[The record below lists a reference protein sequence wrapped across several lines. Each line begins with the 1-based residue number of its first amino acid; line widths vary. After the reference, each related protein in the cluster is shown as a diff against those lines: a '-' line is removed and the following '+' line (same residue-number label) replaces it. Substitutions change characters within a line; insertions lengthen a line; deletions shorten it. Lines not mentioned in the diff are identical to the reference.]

1 MNATESKD
9 RQKAI
14 REAALRFAELT
25 GSVSSE
31 SLRFMGYGPEEVERM
46 LRELYEAHD
55 LERTTR
61 GEDVRYHI
69 PTQPR

>member
-1 MNATESKD
+1 MTRPKE

-14 REAALRFAELT
+14 REAALRVAEVT
-25 GSVSSE
+25 GSVCTE
-31 SLRFMGYGPEEVERM
+31 SLLFTGCDPEEIEEV
-46 LRELYEAHD
+46 LREMYDAYD

-61 GEDVRYHI
+61 GKDVRYHI

>member
-1 MNATESKD
+1 MITE

-14 REAALRFAELT
+14 REAALRVADVT
-25 GSVSSE
+25 GSVCTG
-31 SLRFMGYGPEEVERM
+31 SLLFTGCDPEEIKRVLLDM
-46 LRELYEAHD
+46 YESHD

>member
-1 MNATESKD
+1 MITE
-9 RQKAI
+9 RQKAV
-14 REAALRFAELT
+14 RKAALRFAELT

-31 SLRFMGYGPEEVERM
+31 PLISMGYGSEEVGRA

-55 LERTTR
+55 LEKTTR

>member
-1 MNATESKD
+1 MTEE

-31 SLRFMGYGPEEVERM
+31 SLRFMGYGPDEVGRV
-46 LRELYEAHD
+46 LRELYETHD

>member
-1 MNATESKD
+1 MSPKE

-14 REAALRFAELT
+14 REAALRVAEVT
-25 GSVSSE
+25 GSVCIE
-31 SLRFMGYGPEEVERM
+31 SLLFTGCDLEEIKEALLDM
-46 LRELYEAHD
+46 YEAHD

-61 GEDVRYHI
+61 GKDVRYHI

>member
-1 MNATESKD
+1 MTEE

-31 SLRFMGYGPEEVERM
+31 SLLFMGYGSEEVGKV
-46 LRELYEAHD
+46 LRELYESCD

>member
-1 MNATESKD
+1 MTRPKE

-14 REAALRFAELT
+14 REAALRVAEVT
-25 GSVSSE
+25 GSVCTG
-31 SLRFMGYGPEEVERM
+31 SLLFTGCDPEEI
-46 LRELYEAHD
+46 REVLLDMYEAHD

>member
-1 MNATESKD
+1 MSEE

-14 REAALRFAELT
+14 KEAAPRVAEVT
-25 GSVSSE
+25 GSVCTG
-31 SLRFMGYGPEEVERM
+31 SLLFTGCDPEEI
-46 LRELYEAHD
+46 REVLLDMYEAHD

>member
-1 MNATESKD
+1 MTEG

-31 SLRFMGYGPEEVERM
+31 SLLFMGYGSEEVERA